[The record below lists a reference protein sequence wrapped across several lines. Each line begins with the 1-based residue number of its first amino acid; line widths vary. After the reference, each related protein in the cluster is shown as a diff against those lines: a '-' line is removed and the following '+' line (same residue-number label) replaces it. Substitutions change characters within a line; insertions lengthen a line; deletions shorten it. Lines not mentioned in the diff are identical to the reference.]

1 MAPIAH
7 EVESGGTHGCSGL
20 GTLGATHGR
29 SGLGPTTGALYP
41 APHVPPVTEIAIVLN
56 AKNIRAAQSGISG
69 ARRIQ
74 VNIFDTS

>member
-1 MAPIAH
+1 
-7 EVESGGTHGCSGL
+7 
-20 GTLGATHGR
+20 
-29 SGLGPTTGALYP
+29 
-41 APHVPPVTEIAIVLN
+41 VTEIAIVLN